1 MTIEQQANITWL
13 AINQN
18 EGLNA
23 EDLVDIM
30 ALLINLERLSLNSD
44 ALWWE
49 FKMPLLKHLNV
60 FLNLFLKS
68 TVFDFESN
76 WKYYSFKF

>member
-44 ALWWE
+44 ALW
-49 FKMPLLKHLNV
+49 
-60 FLNLFLKS
+60 
-68 TVFDFESN
+68 
-76 WKYYSFKF
+76 